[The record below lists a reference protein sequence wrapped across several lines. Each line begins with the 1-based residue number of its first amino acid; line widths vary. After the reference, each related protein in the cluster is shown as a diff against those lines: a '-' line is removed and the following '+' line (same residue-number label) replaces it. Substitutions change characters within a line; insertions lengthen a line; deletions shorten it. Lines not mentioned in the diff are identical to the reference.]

1 VENADEKI
9 WQYLTEHKT
18 PVLAS
23 TLAKRFV
30 VSKSHVS
37 RILKDLEA
45 KQAVDVIVIG
55 SNKFY
60 KAKESR

>member
-1 VENADEKI
+1 MENADEKI

-23 TLAKRFV
+23 TLAKRFMF
-30 VSKSHVS
+30 SQSHVN
-37 RILKDLEA
+37 RILTALEREQ
-45 KQAVDVIVIG
+45 KVEVVRVG

-60 KAKESR
+60 KVKE